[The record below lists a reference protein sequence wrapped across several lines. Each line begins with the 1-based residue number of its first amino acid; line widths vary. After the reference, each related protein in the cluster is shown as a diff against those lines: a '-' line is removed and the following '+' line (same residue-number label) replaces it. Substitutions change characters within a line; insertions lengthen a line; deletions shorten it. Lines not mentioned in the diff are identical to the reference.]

1 MGFHGYI
8 SINNDFRIIFQEA
21 EVLHLYMDKQ
31 IRIAENTK
39 QSLAKVLITLLN
51 MSKKI
56 AIKTVLQYIL
66 IGQFFSLIEI

>member
-21 EVLHLYMDKQ
+21 EVFHLYMDKQ